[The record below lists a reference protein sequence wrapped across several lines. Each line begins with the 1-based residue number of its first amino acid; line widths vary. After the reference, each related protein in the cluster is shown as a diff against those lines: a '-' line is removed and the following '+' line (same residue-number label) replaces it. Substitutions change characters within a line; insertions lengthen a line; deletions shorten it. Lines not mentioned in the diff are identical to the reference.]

1 MVRDFL
7 HTQLKRLTHYLFCRA
22 DRNAEFEF
30 LMKTDDDTFVDTKK
44 VAHEL
49 LKLQDT
55 KNMIW
60 SSFREYWPVQSFGK
74 WREDKY
80 NSLTYPP
87 FPCGSG
93 YVLSEDVVS
102 YLVDNSEDLFNFQ
115 GEDTSIGIWLSPL
128 SPFYKNDCWSCSDC
142 HNFACNQPQLTEK
155 EMYDAW
161 VVYEKE
167 GAILC

>member
-1 MVRDFL
+1 MAQTFAIKFSF
-7 HTQLKRLTHYLFCRA
+7 HNFRA

-30 LMKTDDDTFVDTKK
+30 LLKTDDDTFVDTKR
-44 VAHEL
+44 VSQEL

-55 KNMIW
+55 KNVIW
-60 SSFREYWPVQSFGK
+60 SAFREYWPVQSSGK
-74 WREDKY
+74 WREDNY

-87 FPCGSG
+87 FPCGAG
-93 YVLSEDVVS
+93 YVLSDDLVS
-102 YLVDNSEDLFNFQ
+102 YIVDNNEDLFKFQ
-115 GEDTSIGIWLSPL
+115 GEDTSVGIWLAPL
-128 SPFYKNDCWSCSDC
+128 SPTYRNDCWRCNEC
-142 HNFACNQPQLTEK
+142 YNFACNQPQLTEK